1 MTRPTDWESVFG
13 FDDPTPG
20 DPWASTTASRAWRD
34 IATESHEAET
44 TLRRLLGDHAVAA
57 WIGRSG
63 DSFRSHS
70 THLPDQLHK
79 AYVSYDAASSALSWW
94 SSRLSQHQH
103 DADRALADGRAAKA
117 DLAAAQDQL
126 SSAQAH
132 VTATGRD
139 SSLTYSGD
147 PAHAPTPEAIQ
158 AALGRY
164 HAAQEAARHA
174 GSAVGDAQS
183 RLDAARRLAEQ
194 AGQLRREDG
203 RTTAHRI
210 NEAADAGIK
219 PRSWWQKAKE
229 AIAKAWHVLVEI
241 AKVVVL
247 VLGVIALIVGGPL
260 AWVVFAAALIVLADT
275 LIKKMQGK
283 ASWGDVFLAALACIP
298 GTKGLTSITA
308 IREAFA
314 AGGMLGAAAHVASA
328 GRTAVT
334 SLAQGMATLG
344 REAWQLR
351 GAFLPGLK
359 AAVQVVGRDGALA
372 VPQLRTTLREMS
384 SAFDLRLQAQ
394 RLVVEARNWQHI
406 QTFPGV
412 DDYAGTVL
420 QAGQRLEAGAPGLS
434 KYAMDGGNAAA
445 HGGSASG
452 VWESVQ
458 VGPTLHP
465 SYDPYRGSLVELRV
479 EHPTAAATGTTLANP
494 QYGAGGATQ
503 YFLDIKHSIV
513 AGDVSVL
520 DHAGQPIHIPAG
532 TTAQSVEQHLASVL
546 HGPGGGALSGTV
558 TLSGSTHVNP
568 GVATQQATAA
578 ANAHLP
584 KYNPD
589 ITWHSA
595 GVVDAAQLADVLR
608 TTGIIGSAVT
618 R

>member
-13 FDDPTPG
+13 FADPTPG
-20 DPWASTTASRAWRD
+20 DPWVITTASRAWRD

-44 TLRRLLGDHAVAA
+44 TLRRLLGDQAVAA
-57 WIGRSG
+57 WVGRSG

-70 THLPDQLHK
+70 TELPDQLHK

-94 SSRLSQHQH
+94 STRLSQHQH
-103 DADRALADGRAAKA
+103 DADRALADGRAAQT
-117 DLAAAQDQL
+117 DLAAAHSRL

-132 VTATGRD
+132 VTATGND
-139 SSLTYSGD
+139 GSLTYTGD
-147 PAHAPTPEAIQ
+147 AAHAPTPEAVQ

-164 HAAQEAARHA
+164 HAAQEAARNA
-174 GSAVGDAQS
+174 SAAVGDAQS

-194 AGQLRREDG
+194 AGQLRRQDG

-229 AIAKAWHVLVEI
+229 AIAKAWHVIVEI

-260 AWVVFAAALIVLADT
+260 AWIVFAAALIVLADT

-283 ASWGDVFLAALACIP
+283 ATWGDVFLAALACIP

-314 AGGMLGAAAHVASA
+314 AGGMLGAAAHVAGA

-334 SLAQGMATLG
+334 SLAQGMATLS

-351 GAFLPGLK
+351 GALLPGIK
-359 AAVQVVGRDGALA
+359 AAVQVLGHEGALA

-384 SAFDLRLQAQ
+384 SAFDLRVQAQ

-420 QAGQRLEAGAPGLS
+420 QAGHRLEAGAPGLS
-434 KYAMDGGNAAA
+434 RYAMDGGNAAA

-458 VGPTLHP
+458 VGPNMNPHF
-465 SYDPYRGSLVELRV
+465 DPYRGSLVELRV
-479 EHPTAAATGTTLANP
+479 DHPVPAATGPTLANP

-503 YFLDIKHSIV
+503 YFFDIKHSIV

-532 TTAQSVEQHLASVL
+532 TTPASLEHHLASVL
-546 HGPGGGALSGTV
+546 NPSGGGPLTGTITLSGT
-558 TLSGSTHVNP
+558 THVNP
-568 GVATQQATAA
+568 GIVTQQATAA
-578 ANAHLP
+578 AHPHLP
-584 KYNPD
+584 ASNPD
-589 ITWHSA
+589 ITWHGPGA
-595 GVVDAAQLADVLR
+595 VDVGQLRNVLR
-608 TTGIIGSAVT
+608 STGIIGSAVA